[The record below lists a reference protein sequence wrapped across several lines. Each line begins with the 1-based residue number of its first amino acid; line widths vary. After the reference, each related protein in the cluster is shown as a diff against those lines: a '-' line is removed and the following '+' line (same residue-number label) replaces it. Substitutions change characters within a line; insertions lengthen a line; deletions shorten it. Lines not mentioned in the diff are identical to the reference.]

1 VSRGLASNLMPRGSA
16 PSKTTISHT
25 SRKNQKIEETSYLSK
40 KTYRSHG
47 EDQLVE
53 RMTRTHQPV
62 LLGIARRDL
71 LVVPGVVA
79 GLKGSCPRSAGELEG
94 LGLTTRGALRH
105 APVPSSAS

>member
-53 RMTRTHQPV
+53 RAMRTHQPV
-62 LLGIARRDL
+62 LLGIAAATSSSSPASL
-71 LVVPGVVA
+71 PASKVAAHGVQV
-79 GLKGSCPRSAGELEG
+79 
-94 LGLTTRGALRH
+94 
-105 APVPSSAS
+105 SSRA